1 MYDTEVKD
9 QFVELRA
16 QGKSFASISEALGVS
31 KPTLIEWSREKSEE
45 LNNLTAINQEAMRE
59 RFRIT
64 KEHELSLL
72 SQRLGEVKDELE
84 KRTLDDISTDKLYGI
99 FFKLI
104 RELRGEQKPLE
115 LQATSFDLLEDAF
128 SSIKKWQV

>member
-1 MYDTEVKD
+1 MYDMETRN

-31 KPTLIEWSREKSEE
+31 KPTLIEWSRERSEDVS
-45 LNNLTAINQEAMRE
+45 NLTAINQEAMRE
-59 RFRIT
+59 RLRIT

-72 SQRLGEVKDELE
+72 SQRLGEVKNELE
-84 KRTLDDISTDKLYGI
+84 KRTLEDVSTDKLYGI

-115 LQATSFDLLEDAF
+115 LQAVSFDPLEDAF